1 MRRQYVT
8 SVNSNFNK
16 PFHSSSFR
24 YRLTYIDRYVINPD
38 ASCARLF
45 LSQPITTLENV
56 SYISLAQP
64 ELKKLWIISQTN
76 YLTVAYLLVDNV
88 STCKCCICPRNDG
101 ARKITQYPGYKFCY
115 QTIMNVSKDSLL

>member
-1 MRRQYVT
+1 MHQIKGRYIGYK
-8 SVNSNFNK
+8 SDKFHYSSLHYASYNK

-24 YRLTYIDRYVINPD
+24 YRLTYIDRYVIN
-38 ASCARLF
+38 SGYVMRTGYF

-56 SYISLAQP
+56 SFISLAQP

-88 STCKCCICPRNDG
+88 STCKC
-101 ARKITQYPGYKFCY
+101 
-115 QTIMNVSKDSLL
+115 